1 MTSACPG
8 GDRGHDAAAFPDDAD
23 DDTPIPALRLVVHPP
38 DHRGWRRVRC
48 DGQSLGTAYR
58 LSDITVFLAATGME
72 NAEDFDL
79 TDPALVDWRGGGPDC
94 WVPVQP

>member
-8 GDRGHDAAAFPDDAD
+8 NDPGPDAP
-23 DDTPIPALRLVVHPP
+23 TPTSRVVVHPP

-48 DGQSLGTAYR
+48 DAQSLGTAYR
-58 LSDITVFLAATGME
+58 LSDIAVFLAATGME
-72 NAEDFDL
+72 NAEDFDV

-94 WVPVQP
+94 WTPPPA

>member
-8 GDRGHDAAAFPDDAD
+8 NEHEHGSGSGGPG
-23 DDTPIPALRLVVHPP
+23 PAPRLVVHPP

-48 DGQSLGTAYR
+48 DGRSLGTAYR
-58 LSDITVFLAATGME
+58 ISDIAVFLAATGME
-72 NAEDFDL
+72 DAEDFDL

-94 WVPVQP
+94 WTPPPV